1 MFAIMEGVQSK
12 ALKILGLTWSNIDRT
27 RRLEYLKEFVDPEEN
42 FSKLWT
48 THRTWGKKPCV
59 PFIRTYFLP
68 GSSSIVVLS
77 SLFLPRP
84 SPCLPICLSPILR
97 RFRPDTHL
105 RTIHRRQCQ
114 RQYTRH

>member
-59 PFIRTYFLP
+59 PFIRTYPPRHGPRTHRLTLCFPPLP
-68 GSSSIVVLS
+68 VSLSFFSYASSCPLCDIPARYSLS
-77 SLFLPRP
+77 TCTLK
-84 SPCLPICLSPILR
+84 
-97 RFRPDTHL
+97 
-105 RTIHRRQCQ
+105 
-114 RQYTRH
+114 Y